1 MTALMA
7 GNIFVIADLHLSFG
21 VDKPMDIFG
30 KAWQNHTERLE
41 ENWRRYVDDKDLVI
55 VAGDL
60 SWGLK
65 EHEALPDLEF
75 IDKLPGKK
83 ILMKGNHE
91 LWWTSL
97 TRLKHLRDA
106 KGLSTLNFL
115 HNNAFYITDYDITV
129 CGTRGWK
136 CPGCESGFDSNDL
149 KIYNRELNR
158 LKLSVDY
165 GKKLRHAY
173 LDALEKGTELPLES
187 MGVITLDED
196 NTEKKKFSST
206 ITCFHYPP
214 FAVKGQDSGFT
225 ELMRDEGVDTCFF
238 GHLHGIGRAKKDEKG
253 FVKSFAVSEK
263 GVKCYLVSADFT
275 ELCPLRI
282 DFDGEGG
289 IITPMGVE
297 Q

>member
-41 ENWRRYVDDKDLVI
+41 ENWRRFVDDKDLVI

-165 GKKLRHAY
+165 GKKLRQAY
-173 LDALEKGTELPLES
+173 LDALGKGAELPSES
-187 MGVITLDED
+187 MGVITLDKD
-196 NTEKKKFSST
+196 NAAKKSLAST
-206 ITCFHYPP
+206 ITCFHFPP

-225 ELMRDEGVDTCFF
+225 EMMKAECVDTCFF
-238 GHLHGIGRAKKDEKG
+238 GHLHGIGRAKKDENG
-253 FVKSFAVSEK
+253 LVKAFAVSEK

-282 DFDGEGG
+282 DFDGEGD
-289 IITPMGVE
+289 IISPMGAE

>member
-1 MTALMA
+1 MA

-30 KAWQNHTERLE
+30 KAWKNHTERLE
-41 ENWRRYVDDKDLVI
+41 ENWRRFVDDKDLVI

-165 GKKLRHAY
+165 GKKLRRAY
-173 LDALEKGTELPLES
+173 LDALEKGAELPSES
-187 MGVITLDED
+187 MGVITLDKD
-196 NTEKKKFSST
+196 NAAKKSLAAT
-206 ITCFHYPP
+206 ITCFHFPP

-225 ELMRDEGVDTCFF
+225 EMMVAEGVDTCFF
-238 GHLHGIGRAKKDEKG
+238 GHLHGIGRAKKDENG
-253 FVKSFAVSEK
+253 LVKAFAVSEK

-282 DFDGEGG
+282 DFDGEGD
-289 IITPMGVE
+289 IISPMGAE

>member
-1 MTALMA
+1 MA

-41 ENWRRYVDDKDLVI
+41 ENWRRFVDDKDLVI

-106 KGLSTLNFL
+106 KGLSNLNFL

-165 GKKLRHAY
+165 GKKLRQAY
-173 LDALEKGTELPLES
+173 LDALEKGAELPSES

-196 NTEKKKFSST
+196 NAERKSLAST
-206 ITCFHYPP
+206 ITCFHFPP
-214 FAVKGQDSGFT
+214 FAAKGQDSGFT
-225 ELMRDEGVDTCFF
+225 EMMVAEGVDTCFF
-238 GHLHGIGRAKKDEKG
+238 GHLHGIGRAKKDENG
-253 FVKSFAVSEK
+253 LVKAFAVSEK

-282 DFDGEGG
+282 DFDGEGD
-289 IITPMGVE
+289 IISPMGAE

>member
-1 MTALMA
+1 MA

-41 ENWRRYVDDKDLVI
+41 ENWRKAVDDNDLVI

-97 TRLKHLRDA
+97 TRLKQLRDT
-106 KGLSTLNFL
+106 KGFETLNFL
-115 HNNAFYITDYDITV
+115 HNNAFYVSDYDIIV

-136 CPGCESGFDSNDL
+136 CPGCESGFDTNDL

-158 LKLSVDY
+158 LKLSIDY
-165 GKKLRHAY
+165 GKKLRRSY
-173 LDALEKGTELPLES
+173 LEAEEKGSDFPSES
-187 MGVITLDED
+187 MGVITLG
-196 NTEKKKFSST
+196 TETLDKTKTAGTLMF
-206 ITCFHYPP
+206 FHFPP
-214 FAVKGQDSGFT
+214 FAVKGKDSGFT
-225 ELMRDEGVDTCFF
+225 EMMRAEGVDRCFF
-238 GHLHGIGRAKKDEKG
+238 GHLHGMGRYKTEENGGIKP
-253 FVKSFAVSEK
+253 FAVSES

-275 ELCPLRI
+275 ELCPLHI
-282 DFDGEGG
+282 DFSGEND
-289 IITPMGVE
+289 IISPMGAE

>member
-1 MTALMA
+1 MA

-41 ENWRRYVDDKDLVI
+41 ENWRRFVDDKDLVI

-165 GKKLRHAY
+165 GKKLRQAY
-173 LDALEKGTELPLES
+173 LDALEKGAELPSES
-187 MGVITLDED
+187 MGVITLDKD
-196 NTEKKKFSST
+196 NAAKKSLAST
-206 ITCFHYPP
+206 ITCFHFPP
-214 FAVKGQDSGFT
+214 FVVKGQDSGFT
-225 ELMRDEGVDTCFF
+225 EMMAAEGVDTCFF
-238 GHLHGIGRAKKDEKG
+238 GHLHGIGRAKKDENG
-253 FVKSFAVSEK
+253 LVKAFAVSEK

-282 DFDGEGG
+282 DFDGEGD
-289 IITPMGVE
+289 IISPMGAE